1 MHTTDFFFF
10 FKETKEMH
18 DCRAVEVYIFHNVG
32 EVFVLL
38 SGNGRVPGSRPWAS
52 SHALSS
58 VGRDGWSTGR
68 PHPSSG
74 QRR

>member
-1 MHTTDFFFF
+1 M
-10 FKETKEMH
+10 EL
-18 DCRAVEVYIFHNVG
+18 RAAGRCALKMREVSLSVEVYIFHNVG

-38 SGNGRVPGSRPWAS
+38 SGNGRVPGSRPRAS

-58 VGRDGWSTGR
+58 MGRDGWSTGR